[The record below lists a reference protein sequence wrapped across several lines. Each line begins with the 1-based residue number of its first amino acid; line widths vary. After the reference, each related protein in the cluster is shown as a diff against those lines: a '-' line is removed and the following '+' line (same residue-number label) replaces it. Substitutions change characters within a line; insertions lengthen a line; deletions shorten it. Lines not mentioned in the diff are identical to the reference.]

1 MKRILITVG
10 AALLAAVPATM
21 GLVGNTSFAQ
31 DIPVRVPSQASV
43 LDDHGALRSPTAA
56 ELGDDNGGQGTHAEP
71 GDDNGGQGTHAE
83 PGDDRSGTSAIE
95 PGDDNGGQGTH
106 AEPGDDKSGTSA
118 VQSGDDK
125 SGSSAPKASDDKSSS
140 SNTTP
145 IVPKVS
151 DKGSG
156 KGDNGG
162 HVVDTSKSG
171 GKDDGSGHS

>member
-31 DIPVRVPSQASV
+31 NIPVRVPSQASL
-43 LDDHGALRSPTAA
+43 LDDHGALRAPTAA

-71 GDDNGGQGTHAE
+71 GDDN
-83 PGDDRSGTSAIE
+83 SG
-95 PGDDNGGQGTH
+95 P
-106 AEPGDDKSGTSA
+106 SA
-118 VQSGDDK
+118 VQPRDDK
-125 SGSSAPKASDDKSSS
+125 SGSSNSGSSAPTPSDDKSGRSATTPS
-140 SNTTP
+140 ATTP

-156 KGDNGG
+156 KDDNGG
-162 HVVDTSKSG
+162 HVVDSSTSG

>member
-31 DIPVRVPSQASV
+31 NVPVRVPSQASV
-43 LDDHGALRSPTAA
+43 LDDHGGLRAPTAA
-56 ELGDDNGGQGTHAEP
+56 ELGDDNGR
-71 GDDNGGQGTHAE
+71 QGTHAE
-83 PGDDRSGTSAIE
+83 PGDDRSGTGAIE
-95 PGDDNGGQGTH
+95 PGDDNGGQGNH

-118 VQSGDDK
+118 VQPGDDK
-125 SGSSAPKASDDKSSS
+125 SGSSAPKASDDKSGSS
-140 SNTTP
+140 APKASDDKSGTSATTP